1 MSDNYINDDL
11 DSDDSG
17 SNDLRA
23 LRKAAADAKR
33 LKAENAELLR
43 QITFAKAGISVD
55 DPKMKYFVKGYD
67 GDLEVEAI
75 RAAASEAGFLAP
87 MESVSAEQKIQQQM
101 SLEAQDRVIS
111 ASAGAI
117 AEDASEAAALAR
129 MEAAMN
135 EGGVEA
141 MLDVVRQYGIPIASE
156 Q

>member
-11 DSDDSG
+11 ESDDSG

-33 LKAENAELLR
+33 LKAENAELVR
-43 QITFAKAGISVD
+43 QITFARAGISVD

-67 GDLEVEAI
+67 GDMEVEAI
-75 RAAASEAGFLAP
+75 RAAANEAGFLAP
-87 MESVSAEQKIQQQM
+87 VQAVSSEQKVQQQM

-135 EGGVEA
+135 EGGVDA

>member
-11 DSDDSG
+11 ESDDSG

-33 LKAENAELLR
+33 LKAENAELVR

-67 GDLEVEAI
+67 GDMEVEAI
-75 RAAASEAGFLAP
+75 RAAANEAGFLAP
-87 MESVSAEQKIQQQM
+87 VQAVSSEQKVQQQM

-135 EGGVEA
+135 EGGVDA

>member
-11 DSDDSG
+11 ESDDSG

-33 LKAENAELLR
+33 LKAENAELVR

-67 GDLEVEAI
+67 GDMEVEAI
-75 RAAASEAGFLAP
+75 RAAANEAGFLAP
-87 MESVSAEQKIQQQM
+87 AQAVSSEQKVQQQM

-135 EGGVEA
+135 EGGVDA